1 MNKKMFKIISLVL
14 SFVLCVMC
22 ITVTAVAGTP
32 GVTLFGNEA
41 TPAKPGET
49 IKLYARLT
57 GLSEMAGLDISVT
70 GGTGFAFTGVSVDN
84 ISLVADKNYTITD
97 NKIHIVDIFNILDRA
112 TLNSAYVTV
121 NAKIAE
127 NAQAGEYT
135 VTFKG
140 VLAGKDGKTKLSEG
154 DLATAKVVVR
164 EAEKT
169 AQAGTL
175 TAENGMFIPYGSVYN
190 AQGIYADKLNDGSF
204 IVSNG
209 DKYTR
214 FRLDSKTLS
223 TFGVSFAE
231 DNTAIQFGTYAAEKK
246 GKTYGTMCLVGD
258 WDSFKEYYRQAKGYS
273 EVELIEMISQRYD
286 TVMKDNPDATH
297 VIMKC
302 NNKQVKIAV
311 YKVAQTKYMWGKE
324 HNSDLQYA
332 LRVVDVAQGQQYTA
346 IGYYTQGDNTV
357 FSTEIK
363 SAEGM

>member
-1 MNKKMFKIISLVL
+1 MKKKIFKTISLAL
-14 SFVLCVMC
+14 ALILCIMC
-22 ITVTAVAGTP
+22 VCVSAAQENPQAG
-32 GVTLFGNEA
+32 LFGNET
-41 TPAKPGET
+41 TPAKPGEE
-49 IKLYARLT
+49 IKLYARLAN
-57 GLSEMAGLDISVT
+57 LSQAAGLDISVE

-97 NKIHIVDIFNILDRA
+97 NKIHIVDIFNILDR
-112 TLNSAYVTV
+112 TTFNSVYITV

-204 IVSNG
+204 KVSNG

-214 FRLDSKTLS
+214 FRLGSKTLS

-258 WDSFKEYYRQAKGYS
+258 WDSFKEYYRKAKGYS

-286 TVMKDNPDATH
+286 TVMKENPDATH

-302 NNKQVKIAV
+302 NNKQVQIAV

-324 HNSDLQYA
+324 HDSNLQYA

-363 SAEGM
+363 SAEGV